1 MLSLHLLRAM
11 MQSRATQ
18 HSRATHRILCRRTFA
33 AVAVVSLLSVA
44 DLSAQAAGERR
55 RNIPVDPV
63 MRDSVVRTTARL
75 VRRNYADSSAGERM
89 GRAIEAR
96 WRRGE
101 YAKVDSAAALVEML
115 STHLREVRAD
125 QHLRL
130 DYFVV
135 ARPMRAAAGAPSAE
149 DLTARQKISARRGF
163 GIERVTRMPGNVALI
178 ALRSFEPPAFATPVL
193 AAAMQLVNTADALII
208 DLRQN
213 GGGYGETVG
222 ELAAYFLPGATPGSE
237 LYDRPSGRTERMMT
251 RAAPAG
257 PRFLQKPLLILTS
270 RRTFSAAE
278 GFAYMMQ
285 ARGLATVV
293 GETTRGGANPVQ
305 VFQISPNFAIFLPTG
320 RVTDAVTGS
329 NWEGVGVKPDEPVDA
344 AGAEAAAY
352 RKALEL
358 LIKRTTD
365 TDTLDELRDALER
378 VNASASSPSPAT
390 GTRAEFPGEIHEL
403 QRGTEPS

>member
-1 MLSLHLLRAM
+1 VRSLHLLPAM
-11 MQSRATQ
+11 IQLRSIPRSLVTYSIIGRCVLTALAIIPLFT
-18 HSRATHRILCRRTFA
+18 A
-33 AVAVVSLLSVA
+33 ADVQG
-44 DLSAQAAGERR
+44 QAAGERR
-55 RNIPVDPV
+55 RNIPVNSV

-75 VRRNYADSSAGERM
+75 VRRNYSDSSAGDRM
-89 GRAIEAR
+89 ARAIEAR
-96 WRRGE
+96 LRRGE

-115 STHLREVRAD
+115 STHLREVRTD

-135 ARPMRAAAGAPSAE
+135 GRPMRAAAGAPSAE
-149 DLTARQKISARRGF
+149 DIAARQKSSARRGF

-178 ALRSFEPPAFATPVL
+178 ALRSFEPPAVAAPAL

-237 LYDRPSGRTERMMT
+237 LYDRPSGRTERMIT
-251 RAAPAG
+251 RAAPVG
-257 PRFLQKPLLILTS
+257 PRFLHRPLLILTS

-278 GFAYMMQ
+278 GFAYMLQ

-329 NWEGVGVKPDEPVDA
+329 NWEGVGVKPDEPIDA
-344 AGAEAAAY
+344 ERAEATAY

-358 LIKRTTD
+358 LIERTTD
-365 TDTLDELRDALER
+365 ADTLDELREALAR
-378 VNASASSPSPAT
+378 LKPAISAS
-390 GTRAEFPGEIHEL
+390 G
-403 QRGTEPS
+403 